1 VYHAEPDD
9 TERLLP
15 AVRPPRRHTG
25 IALPLLIAVVL
36 ALVIALGVGLT
47 RGRSAASVG
56 SGVVVIETNLAYQGA
71 QAAGTGMVLTP
82 SGEVLTNNHV
92 IRGATTINVVL
103 PGTGR
108 RYRAKVVG
116 YDVTDDVAVLQAAGA
131 ANLRTVSLGSATGLQ
146 AGEKVLALG
155 NAGGT
160 GRFTSAPGTVTGVGR
175 SITVGDDQGGSEHLR
190 GMIETNAAVRPG
202 DSGGPLFDSSGQV
215 VGMNTAASASND
227 VAMTASQGFAIP
239 IDRAMSIARQID
251 SGQGSATIHVGD
263 TAFLGVE
270 AAADSYRAGAVV
282 ASVVPGSP
290 AEAAG
295 FAAGDLITS
304 VGGRSIASPE
314 ELSAI
319 VSTRSPGD
327 AVSAVYLDAN
337 GMTQT
342 ANLKLGSG
350 PPR

>member
-1 VYHAEPDD
+1 VDLVEPDD
-9 TERLLP
+9 TEQLP
-15 AVRPPRRHTG
+15 AVRPPRRHAG
-25 IALPLLIAVVL
+25 IGLPLLL
-36 ALVIALGVGLT
+36 AIGVALIIALGVAVT

-108 RYRAKVVG
+108 RYRAEVVG
-116 YDVTDDVAVLQAAGA
+116 YDVTDDVAILQTAGA
-131 ANLRTVSLGSATGLQ
+131 ANLKTVSFGSANDVQ
-146 AGEKVLALG
+146 AGDKVLALG

-160 GRFTSAPGTVTGVGR
+160 GRFTSAAGTVTGVGR

-202 DSGGPLFDSSGQV
+202 DSGGPLFNSSGQV
-215 VGMNTAASASND
+215 IGMDTAASASND
-227 VAMTASQGFAIP
+227 IAMTTNQGFAIP
-239 IDRAMSIARQID
+239 IDRAMTIARQIE
-251 SGQGSATIHVGD
+251 SGNSSQTIHVGE
-263 TAFLGVE
+263 TAFFGVE
-270 AAADSYRAGAVV
+270 ATADSYQAGAVV
-282 ASVVPGSP
+282 ASVMPGSP

-295 FAAGDLITS
+295 FVAGDLITS
-304 VGGRSIASPE
+304 VGGHTITSPDA
-314 ELSAI
+314 LSAI
-319 VSTRSPGD
+319 VSTQSPG
-327 AVSAVYLDAN
+327 ASVAAVYLDQD

-342 ANLKLGSG
+342 ATLKLASG